1 VNYVGN
7 HAKSLH
13 VSVRDSLKK
22 LRTSYVDILYVHLW
36 EYSTSVEE
44 VMNAL
49 HTLVVQGKVLYLG
62 ISGAPAWV
70 VVKANQYAKYH
81 GKSPFVIYQGR
92 WSVFDRSLE
101 RDIIPMARSEGLAIA
116 PWGVLGA
123 GKVRT
128 DAEEERRRES
138 GEKGCTLFDRNWER
152 TEEERKVC
160 LVLEDIAKEVGV
172 DSVAAVAIAYH
183 LLKTPYVF
191 PIVGGR
197 KVEQLREN
205 LQALDITLTPEQ
217 MNRIESTKPFEPDFS
232 YYVYKN
238 CLDDAWPVKMAAYI
252 DRVPSQQAIRPSN
265 DTS

>member
-1 VNYVGN
+1 MR
-7 HAKSLH
+7 HLTPQLL
-13 VSVRDSLKK
+13 SVLDS
-22 LRTSYVDILYVHLW
+22 VP
-36 EYSTSVEE
+36 
-44 VMNAL
+44 
-49 HTLVVQGKVLYLG
+49 QG

-92 WSVFDRSLE
+92 WCVFDRSLE

-138 GEKGCTLFDRNWER
+138 GEKGCTLFDQNWER

-172 DSVAAVAIAYH
+172 ASITAGKRISH
-183 LLKTPYVF
+183 NRLLH
-191 PIVGGR
+191 
-197 KVEQLREN
+197 
-205 LQALDITLTPEQ
+205 
-217 MNRIESTKPFEPDFS
+217 
-232 YYVYKN
+232 
-238 CLDDAWPVKMAAYI
+238 
-252 DRVPSQQAIRPSN
+252 
-265 DTS
+265 